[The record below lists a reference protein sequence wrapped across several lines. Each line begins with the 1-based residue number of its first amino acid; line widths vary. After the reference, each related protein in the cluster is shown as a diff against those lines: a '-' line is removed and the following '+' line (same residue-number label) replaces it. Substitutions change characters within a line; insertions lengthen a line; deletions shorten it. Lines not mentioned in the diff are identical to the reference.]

1 MKHLRNS
8 WNKKFQ
14 KTTSINLIQGGAIDR
29 EIDLF
34 AKRSQDFKILL
45 NITLIFF
52 KYKEISNKSRK
63 FLKKLKNFP

>member
-8 WNKKFQ
+8 WNKKFK

-34 AKRSQDFKILL
+34 AKRSQDFKILS
-45 NITLIFF
+45 NITSIF
-52 KYKEISNKSRK
+52 SNIKK
-63 FLKKLKNFP
+63 FQTNLEHS

>member
-1 MKHLRNS
+1 MKHLKNS

-34 AKRSQDFKILL
+34 AKRSQDFKILS
-45 NITLIFF
+45 NITSIF
-52 KYKEISNKSRK
+52 SNIKK
-63 FLKKLKNFP
+63 FQTNLENS

>member
-1 MKHLRNS
+1 MKHLKNS

-34 AKRSQDFKILL
+34 AKRSQDFKILS
-45 NITLIFF
+45 NITSIF
-52 KYKEISNKSRK
+52 SNI
-63 FLKKLKNFP
+63 KKIQTNLENS